1 MRIVK
6 NDTTEDFVA
15 PVVAYDP
22 NKRYSWTP
30 NDVFELSGE
39 QFGLILN
46 AFRSVLS
53 TPEAGRILLIDKA
66 NEAVEKAMAAA
77 VEKGIVKEAPEAE

>member
-1 MRIVK
+1 MQIVK
-6 NDTTEDFVA
+6 NDEEFVE
-15 PVVAYDP
+15 PVATYNP

-30 NDVFELSGE
+30 NDVFEMSGE

-46 AFRSVLS
+46 AFRAVLS

-66 NEAVEKAMAAA
+66 NEAVEQAMAAA
-77 VEKGIVKEAPEAE
+77 VEKGIVKEAPDAE

>member
-1 MRIVK
+1 MQIVK
-6 NDTTEDFVA
+6 NDEEFVE
-15 PVVAYDP
+15 PVATYNP

-30 NDVFELSGE
+30 NDVFEMSGE

-46 AFRSVLS
+46 AFRAVLS

-77 VEKGIVKEAPEAE
+77 VERGIVKEAPDAE

>member
-1 MRIVK
+1 MQIVK
-6 NDTTEDFVA
+6 NDEEFVE
-15 PVVAYDP
+15 PVATYNP

-30 NDVFELSGE
+30 NDVFEMSGE

-46 AFRSVLS
+46 AFRAVLS

-66 NEAVEKAMAAA
+66 NEAVEKAMAVA
-77 VEKGIVKEAPEAE
+77 VEKGIVKEAPDAE

>member
-1 MRIVK
+1 MKIVK
-6 NDTTEDFVA
+6 NDTAEDFVA

-66 NEAVEKAMAAA
+66 NEAVEKAMAVA
-77 VEKGIVKEAPEAE
+77 VERGIVKEAPEAE

>member
-1 MRIVK
+1 MQIVK
-6 NDTTEDFVA
+6 NDEEFVE
-15 PVVAYDP
+15 PVATYNP

-30 NDVFELSGE
+30 NDVFELSGD

-66 NEAVEKAMAAA
+66 NEAIEKAMATA
-77 VEKGIVKEAPEAE
+77 VERGIVKEAPDAE